1 MLCGC
6 KRVFYRY
13 LPFVFPCLIFIK
25 MSVWSFFYMCVG
37 DNKVFKKNNTSVC
50 VSRWLWFRAQFT
62 SGRTA
67 KLAQSTKRSLSV
79 HCHEKEIE
87 KQLVYFVF
95 MVLVQKL
102 FKYLKKVPS
111 FWQGSVFLDTVY
123 VKDTKHAI
131 LLVWFLLN
139 ICLEFLIKK

>member
-1 MLCGC
+1 M
-6 KRVFYRY
+6 
-13 LPFVFPCLIFIK
+13 
-25 MSVWSFFYMCVG
+25 
-37 DNKVFKKNNTSVC
+37 
-50 VSRWLWFRAQFT
+50 
-62 SGRTA
+62 
-67 KLAQSTKRSLSV
+67 

>member
-6 KRVFYRY
+6 KRVFYSY

-25 MSVWSFFYMCVG
+25 MSVWSFFICVWVTT
-37 DNKVFKKNNTSVC
+37 KYLKNNTSVC
-50 VSRWLWFRAQFT
+50 VSCWLWFRAQFT

-67 KLAQSTKRSLSV
+67 KLARSTKRTLSV

-95 MVLVQKL
+95 VMLVQKL

-123 VKDTKHAI
+123 VEDTKHAI
-131 LLVWFLLN
+131 LLVWVFFKYLLRISN
-139 ICLEFLIKK
+139 